1 MTAPRQVARIYGLG
15 RAKKLKRHKVIAS
28 TKKNLNNFNN
38 NLIHNGGIMRK
49 TDNIKMLSYAVE
61 DLRKIINF
69 FDERNEEIDSIN
81 IKTPESKIFI
91 DIDTGCF
98 ITTKLNFKDF
108 STDRT
113 YKIVNS
119 LYGEITMKNFR
130 IMDERT
136 VWNYDDN
143 EDIEEGTG

>member
-1 MTAPRQVARIYGLG
+1 
-15 RAKKLKRHKVIAS
+15 
-28 TKKNLNNFNN
+28 
-38 NLIHNGGIMRK
+38 MRK

-69 FDERNEEIDSIN
+69 FDERNEEIDSID

-91 DIDTGCF
+91 DIDSGCF

-143 EDIEEGTG
+143 EDIEEGTDLHETY